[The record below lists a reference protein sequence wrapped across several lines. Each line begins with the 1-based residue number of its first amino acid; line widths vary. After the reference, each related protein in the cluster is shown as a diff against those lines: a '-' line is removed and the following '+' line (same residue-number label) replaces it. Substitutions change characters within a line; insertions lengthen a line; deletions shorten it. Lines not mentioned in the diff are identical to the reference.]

1 MKTDLSKIT
10 ADLFEG
16 FGRTL
21 LLFAITLVLA
31 IPLGM
36 IIALGSDSKF
46 KPWRWLSRTFVWIIR
61 GTPLLL
67 QIIVVSFI
75 PIVVFRVP
83 SKDIAR
89 ALDIRVVQLSFVF
102 VAIAFVVN
110 YAAYFSEIYRGG
122 LAATPKGQFEA
133 AKVLGLTRT
142 QTLFKRVLTPMS
154 NEIITLVKDTALAR
168 IIGVMEILAFAEF
181 YANKTQYWVI
191 FYSGIFYLAFNGI
204 LILIFRFIEKKL
216 DYYKV

>member
-89 ALDIRVVQLSFVF
+89 VLDIRVVQLSFVF
-102 VAIAFVVN
+102 VAI
-110 YAAYFSEIYRGG
+110 G
-122 LAATPKGQFEA
+122 TD
-133 AKVLGLTRT
+133 
-142 QTLFKRVLTPMS
+142 
-154 NEIITLVKDTALAR
+154 KDTNT
-168 IIGVMEILAFAEF
+168 F
-181 YANKTQYWVI
+181 
-191 FYSGIFYLAFNGI
+191 
-204 LILIFRFIEKKL
+204 
-216 DYYKV
+216 